1 LVDAAAWQEGTMI
14 RGKYRILGKVGEGG
28 MAVVYKAMHTSFQ
41 ELRALKVMNPA
52 LALDN
57 AFVKRFTH
65 EAVLTRKLLHPNA
78 VRVDDIDEADDGR
91 PFIVMEYIEG
101 RNLEEVIRHEAPMP
115 WDRVCQIARQVAS
128 ALDYAHRMNI
138 VHRDIKPSN
147 IVLVHE
153 TSPQDPSRTKE
164 TAKVLDFGIAK
175 ALEAGSDKTT
185 QTFATLTG
193 TGGVIGTPAYM
204 SPEQARGLRGD
215 QLDGRSD
222 LYSLGIVMYQMLVG
236 RLPFKADTGY
246 EWILA
251 HVQTPPTPTWVAR
264 PDLAIP
270 SSVATVVMQCLEKD
284 PRARPDDAAAL
295 IEGISQA
302 EQAAPDALSA
312 DRARARISKKN
323 SLPASYSP
331 PSELPKTRTWVGW
344 LLALVA
350 IVALAG
356 AAIVW
361 KMRRPEAA
369 TSIGTPQ
376 QTQLAQP
383 AAQTTPPAP
392 KTEGAA
398 PSDAPSQASPEPAPV
413 IQSPVNSGPAA
424 SIDSAAAAPSDN
436 TPGKELTSAP
446 AALTRQPQTS
456 SPKAIASP
464 SKPDTRARDR
474 AVAAAIIRAKED
486 EREGRYEDALKE
498 YEQAASLDPAN
509 SSLKRNVQRL
519 RTLLA
524 EENEIIK

>member
-1 LVDAAAWQEGTMI
+1 MESMKSCPHCQASYPTHFTHCPRDGASLVDAASWQEGTMI

-28 MAVVYKAMHTSFQ
+28 MAVVYKAVHTSFQ

-101 RNLEEVIRHEAPMP
+101 RNLEEVIRHEAPMS
-115 WDRVCQIARQVAS
+115 WNRVCEIIRQVAS

-147 IVLVHE
+147 IVLIRE
-153 TSPQDPSRTKE
+153 TTPHHPDQIKE

-222 LYSLGIVMYQMLVG
+222 LYSLGIVVYQMLVG

-264 PDLAIP
+264 PDLDIP
-270 SSVATVVMQCLEKD
+270 HPVATVVMQCLEKD
-284 PRARPDDAAAL
+284 PQARPMGAAAL
-295 IEGISQA
+295 IEEISRV
-302 EQAAPDALSA
+302 EQASPDASGPSRVGAQPLRKKSSA
-312 DRARARISKKN
+312 LTSPSRGYEKQSTKRGWIGWVSAVMAVAVLVGGAILWKTQQARRVS
-323 SLPASYSP
+323 
-331 PSELPKTRTWVGW
+331 T
-344 LLALVA
+344 VA
-350 IVALAG
+350 
-356 AAIVW
+356 
-361 KMRRPEAA
+361 
-369 TSIGTPQ
+369 TPQ
-376 QTQLAQP
+376 QTELAKP
-383 AAQTTPPAP
+383 V
-392 KTEGAA
+392 TETRPTSSKDHSAN
-398 PSDAPSQASPEPAPV
+398 SDAPSPPTQQPVPASEQAATPNATSSSNSAVVIPPEEA
-413 IQSPVNSGPAA
+413 
-424 SIDSAAAAPSDN
+424 DTKER
-436 TPGKELTSAP
+436 TPAP
-446 AALTRQPQTS
+446 AATVTEPPIT
-456 SPKAIASP
+456 
-464 SKPDTRARDR
+464 
-474 AVAAAIIRAKED
+474 
-486 EREGRYEDALKE
+486 
-498 YEQAASLDPAN
+498 
-509 SSLKRNVQRL
+509 
-519 RTLLA
+519 
-524 EENEIIK
+524 